1 MNPILHF
8 YSSLHFHVYYLI
20 WCSSQ
25 SSKEDRFCFVLFFSQ
40 TSNFLA
46 ARGRKGYSTEL
57 AFFFL
62 TTFHIR
68 LFLQPGWVKP
78 EAGVLLFLDC
88 YQHLTPS
95 AVLLHQSLQG
105 PTPATTA
112 GLCHEPA
119 HPRTR
124 LLQLR
129 ARTTHPAPRGC
140 APGTPPHPQHS
151 SRPVWTSQSPR
162 MSHSGK
168 TQLPGNS
175 RPDFLEGWSSRLSLG
190 RGLGDFCVP
199 SDPEVL
205 GDWGGP
211 RPRASLVALT
221 PRAATHQPQ
230 RSAARLCRSL
240 RPPGPL
246 TQLGPRVDV
255 VHAH

>member
-1 MNPILHF
+1 MYII
-8 YSSLHFHVYYLI
+8 SSDAHHSPLR
-20 WCSSQ
+20 
-25 SSKEDRFCFVLFFSQ
+25 ETGFVLFFQSDKQ
-40 TSNFLA
+40 FSSCL
-46 ARGRKGYSTEL
+46 GKKGLQHRTR
-57 AFFFL
+57 FVFCFL

-68 LFLQPGWVKP
+68 LFLQPRWVKP
-78 EAGVLLFLDC
+78 EAGVLLFLNC

-105 PTPATTA
+105 P
-112 GLCHEPA
+112 
-119 HPRTR
+119 HPGYYRRALSRT
-124 LLQLR
+124 
-129 ARTTHPAPRGC
+129 C
-140 APGTPPHPQHS
+140 APPHSAAPTPSENHPPSAARVRPRYPPPRHS
-151 SRPVWTSQSPR
+151 SRPVWTSQSSR

-205 GDWGGP
+205 GYGDWGGP
-211 RPRASLVALT
+211 RPRAPRVALT